1 MAVPV
6 QNIYYL
12 LCYAWNRL
20 EARDLVDVDAIPGNR
35 VVNLLGKVLAD
46 GVANLIRRGFDRG
59 YVAFEEEGRRL
70 RGKLLVSETLKRSLL
85 PRGRVACYVD
95 DLSYD
100 VPHNRVI
107 KAAMRALIGVPGLDP
122 GIRSAAP
129 RSLPSPSRGHR
140 LGANARDVATSHATH
155 SWST

>member
-46 GVANLIRRGFDRG
+46 GVANLIRRSFDRG

-122 GIRSAAP
+122 GIPERRSAIIAVAFT
-129 RSLPSPSRGHR
+129 RSQ
-140 LGANARDVATSHATH
+140 GADVYRALVRDNRA
-155 SWST
+155 